1 MEIKNKQFNTVGS
14 SIFYHHTLTT
24 AQPADYTIGPEAHRQ
39 YELLYLICGNLTYQ
53 IEGRAYE
60 VHPGDMILIPP
71 NDIHTLQIGSGK
83 DYARMVFHFNLDL
96 LKQTLRGLSEEC
108 PSFQW
113 DIHAPV
119 IPSNICRQYK
129 LHDLLTSVVENGES
143 QEYRNPYTV
152 AKAIELVIQLDKIF
166 ADRNLAII
174 QPITVDPLIQR
185 MIDYI
190 DSHIMQP
197 ISLDTMASELY
208 VSKSTLCHR
217 FRSYMN
223 VTVNRYI
230 TVKKIYYAAE
240 LIQNGMSA
248 AEAAL
253 AVGYSNYTTFFY
265 NFKQIIGTA
274 PAAGKQQSRTYRN

>member
-1 MEIKNKQFNTVGS
+1 MEIKNQQLNTVGS

-39 YELLYLICGNLTYQ
+39 HELLYLICGNLTYQ
-53 IEGRAYE
+53 IEGRTYE

-71 NDIHTLQIGSGK
+71 NDIHSLQIGSGS
-83 DYARMVFHFNLDL
+83 DYERMVFHFNLEL
-96 LKQTLRGLSEEC
+96 LTQMLKGLSDE
-108 PSFQW
+108 PLSFRW

-119 IPSNICRQYK
+119 IPSRICRQYK
-129 LHDLLTSVVENGES
+129 LHDLLTSVIENTENR
-143 QEYRNPYTV
+143 QYRNPYTV
-152 AKAIELVIQLDKIF
+152 SKTIELVIQLDKLF
-166 ADRNLAII
+166 ADRKLSMI
-174 QPITVDPLIQR
+174 QPTTVDPLIQR

-190 DSHIMQP
+190 DGHMMQP
-197 ISLDTMASELY
+197 ISLDSMAAELY

-240 LIQNGMSA
+240 LIQKGMSA

-274 PAAGKQQSRTYRN
+274 PAAGKQQKRI